1 MARVIGISDRDS
13 CSRSAGVMQEKCGWC
28 RDTPGRKLKPEER
41 WTSVKKAKEVEK
53 DVERHKPS
61 ASRNGR

>member
-1 MARVIGISDRDS
+1 
-13 CSRSAGVMQEKCGWC
+13 MQEKCGWC
-28 RDTPGRKLKPEER
+28 RDTSGRKLKPEER